1 MNRAAHMVESMI
13 VEPLEWVR
21 EQGIVLQSARG
32 PVPNLA
38 EYVAGEPIRGS
49 WWGHASGHEIF
60 AVLSRVLNSPEVIA
74 TRLVNGKVTLIHRRL
89 WPALVRVADR
99 FPKERWAAV
108 DEEHTA
114 SGAHRTIEIPFPE
127 WSLPKKSPPLS
138 YSLSTTRSHNC
149 QPASADPG
157 AWTSLR
163 WGRAGRGDCPQVL
176 GSDHRRLR
184 ASAGDESPARE
195 YAAADSSTRPSRPA
209 GHDAH
214 QCDQTSERSECRPS
228 SSTAR
233 ANLWAALVGPRADRF
248 PGARPRR
255 SACQ

>member
-1 MNRAAHMVESMI
+1 MNRAEYVVGSMI

-60 AVLSRVLNSPEVIA
+60 AVLSRLLNSPDVIA

-99 FPKERWAAV
+99 FPKERLAAV

-114 SGAHRTIEIPFPE
+114 SGAHRTTEIPFPE
-127 WSLPKKSPPLS
+127 WVPAQEITAARQLTGDDALAQLPA
-138 YSLSTTRSHNC
+138 C
-149 QPASADPG
+149 
-157 AWTSLR
+157 LR
-163 WGRAGRGDCPQVL
+163 
-176 GSDHRRLR
+176 
-184 ASAGDESPARE
+184 
-195 YAAADSSTRPSRPA
+195 
-209 GHDAH
+209 
-214 QCDQTSERSECRPS
+214 
-228 SSTAR
+228 
-233 ANLWAALVGPRADRF
+233 
-248 PGARPRR
+248 
-255 SACQ
+255 